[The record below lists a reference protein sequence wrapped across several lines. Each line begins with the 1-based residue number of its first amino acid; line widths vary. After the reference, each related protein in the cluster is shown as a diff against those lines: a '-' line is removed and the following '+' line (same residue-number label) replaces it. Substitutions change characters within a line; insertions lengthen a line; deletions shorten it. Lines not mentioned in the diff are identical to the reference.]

1 MGEFVDKSLSKN
13 VTNGTLGASI
23 SQSLQAPIKQ
33 SFSEVLK
40 ASVVPMFENS
50 CQKMFGQISETF
62 ENGLEEQISQ
72 PLKQFYAE
80 QNKQLLTTI
89 EKTLSKGVQ
98 SNGVQQAPKQNIMA
112 EIGKLVKEKQ
122 YDEAFSKATAQIN
135 LKVLNFVLT
144 QVDPEEA
151 LSSQVNPIH
160 SQPVILALMQQIS
173 CDLKGDIDLKLNWLE
188 KVFLSFLTRCRF
200 LFL

>member
-1 MGEFVDKSLSKN
+1 
-13 VTNGTLGASI
+13 
-23 SQSLQAPIKQ
+23 
-33 SFSEVLK
+33 
-40 ASVVPMFENS
+40 MFENS

-80 QNKQLLTTI
+80 QNKQLLSTI
-89 EKTLSKGVQ
+89 EKTLSKGVQQ

-188 KVFLSFLTRCRF
+188 KVILSYLTLDFTFFEYRR
-200 LFL
+200 